1 MASTDAM
8 GQTQAGGQTAG
19 SGAPQTDGEAII
31 RFEDVHKSFGKQHVL
46 RGLSFEVRRGQTLA
60 IMGPSGTGKSVVLRH
75 AIGLLKPDSGR
86 VEVEGREVSK
96 LRKRELSELRKR
108 MGFLFQEGALINW
121 LSVGD
126 NVALPLRENTDLKES
141 EIKERVQHKLEL
153 VRIPGSWEKMPS
165 QISGGMKKR
174 VGLAR
179 ALITDPEIVLYDEP
193 NAGLDPE
200 ISRSIN
206 ELIRD
211 VQAKLHVTSIVVE
224 HRVPCIRTVAD
235 EVMFLEG
242 GRALVQTTPDKFFHS
257 DIPRIIQFL
266 GPNPNEEC

>member
-1 MASTDAM
+1 MDETV
-8 GQTQAGGQTAG
+8 
-19 SGAPQTDGEAII
+19 I
-31 RFEDVHKSFGKQHVL
+31 RFRDVHKSFGAQQVL
-46 RGLSFEVRRGQTLA
+46 RGLSFEVKRGKTLA
-60 IMGPSGTGKSVVLRH
+60 IMGPSGTGKSVALRH
-75 AIGLLKPDSGR
+75 IVGLMRADSGS

-96 LRKRELSELRKR
+96 LAKRELSELRRR

-126 NVALPLRENTDLKES
+126 NVALPLRENTDMKES
-141 EIKERVQHKLEL
+141 EIRERVQHKLAL
-153 VRIPGSWEKMPS
+153 VHIPDTWEKMPA

-211 VQAKLHVTSIVVE
+211 VQRELHVTSIVVE
-224 HRVPCIRTVAD
+224 HRIPCIRTVAD
-235 EVMFLEG
+235 EVLFLEN
-242 GRALVQTTPDKFFHS
+242 GRALVQVPPQEFFGS
-257 DIPRIIQFL
+257 TLPRLVQFL
-266 GPNPNEEC
+266 GPDASARARAADQ